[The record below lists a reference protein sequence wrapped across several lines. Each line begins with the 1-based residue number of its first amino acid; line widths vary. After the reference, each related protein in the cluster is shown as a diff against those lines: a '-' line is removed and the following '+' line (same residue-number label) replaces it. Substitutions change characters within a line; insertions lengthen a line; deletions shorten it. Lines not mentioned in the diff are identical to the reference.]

1 MATQP
6 KVKVEIAFDD
16 DFLSA
21 DLDQDTLQQLVAQ
34 VNRLVES
41 GVITGAGVYDIDG
54 NALDIDAADLRE
66 QIGETAQSR
75 WLH

>member
-1 MATQP
+1 MATPP

-16 DFLSA
+16 DFLSS
-21 DLDQDTLQQLVAQ
+21 DIDQDTLQELMAQ

-41 GVITGAGVYDIDG
+41 GVITGSGVYDING
-54 NALDIDAADLRE
+54 TELDIDPTELRD
-66 QIGETAQSR
+66 QIGETPAVR